1 MKRVVCFLL
10 VFIFILPASSA
21 NAQDKECAK
30 NPQTEGQWKQL
41 NALSNSL
48 GYKICLLVTG
58 ETGAEAVTVEELR
71 KVVSDWKTELD
82 VTSHEIND
90 VLSDNNISNAAAYF
104 SNLVGSK
111 LMKYREGYGSEV
123 KNSKLKLPTIE
134 FNQAD
139 LPFQKSDITVIAAEK
154 NESRIFFI
162 KDFNTSTIEK
172 CRNKYTDPRAI
183 GNACEKY
190 VGSWAQAAS
199 AYADLVSAIE
209 PYHVAQASVKYSAD
223 WEEYFSNSRSQTF
236 LDRSLTT
243 VFYRDEL
250 KSSMFQKA
258 PDTQYILL
266 HPGVVM
272 EYVDNAQDGE
282 QLEAAFVIEWIGIN
296 RWRGC
301 DLWFVNVPCGASVV
315 STYSDRAGVDDMSIG
330 LMFHI
335 NNHYSLGAD
344 VRGGDIGLFVTI
356 DLLKAFE
363 NQEERVGDWSKEVDG
378 VMSNN

>member
-1 MKRVVCFLL
+1 MKRVVYLICI
-10 VFIFILPASSA
+10 FIFILPASSL
-21 NAQDKECAK
+21 NAQDRLCTID
-30 NPQTEGQWKQL
+30 PQTEGHWKQL

-58 ETGAEAVTVEELR
+58 ESGPEAVTVEELR
-71 KVVSDWKTELD
+71 KAVSDWKTELD

-90 VLSDNNISNAAAYF
+90 VISDNNISFAATYF
-104 SNLVGSK
+104 SNLSESK
-111 LMKYREGYGSEV
+111 LMKYRQGYGSEV
-123 KNSKLKLPTIE
+123 KNAKLKLPKIK
-134 FNQAD
+134 FDPAD
-139 LPFQKSDITVIAAEK
+139 LPSQKSDITVIAAEK
-154 NESRIFFI
+154 NESRIFLVE
-162 KDFNTSTIEK
+162 DFNTSIVEK
-172 CRNKYTDPRAI
+172 CRNKYSDALPI
-183 GNACEKY
+183 GNACEQY

-199 AYADLVSAIE
+199 AYANMVSAIE
-209 PYHVAQASVKYSAD
+209 PHHIAQASVKYSAD
-223 WEEYFSNSRSQTF
+223 WEDYFSNSRSQTF

-243 VFYRDEL
+243 IFYRDEL

-258 PDTQYILL
+258 PDTQYILF

-282 QLEAAFVIEWIGIN
+282 QLEAALAIEWIGIN

-301 DLWFVNVPCGASVV
+301 DLWFVDVPCGASVV

-330 LMFHI
+330 LMLHI

-344 VRGGDIGLFVTI
+344 VRDGDVGFFVTV

-378 VMSNN
+378 VMSND